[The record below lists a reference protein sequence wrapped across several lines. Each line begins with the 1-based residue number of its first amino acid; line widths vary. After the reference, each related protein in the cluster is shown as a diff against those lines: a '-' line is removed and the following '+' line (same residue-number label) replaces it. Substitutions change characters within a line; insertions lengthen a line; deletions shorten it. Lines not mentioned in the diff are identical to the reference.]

1 MSNAEELSYLQLM
14 KDIENMELFARA
26 LGIEPFDIYFLGGS
40 GCIIGQYILRETFD
54 FDFLDLN
61 YKSEVGKVFRVLGDF
76 DLLALE
82 FTTIGINFKDRAKR
96 LEEFE
101 YLKVFV
107 LSREDII
114 ASKIARYSEKDK
126 RDIGLLLE
134 QSSKELVI
142 TVVEEVLNRKDL
154 TDNTKKK
161 FLKNVEKFRRD
172 YNV

>member
-1 MSNAEELSYLQLM
+1 MSNAGELNYLQLM
-14 KDIENMELFARA
+14 KDIKNMEIFAET
-26 LGIEPFDIYFLGGS
+26 LEIEPFDIYFLGGS
-40 GCIIGQYILRETFD
+40 GCIIGRYISRETFD
-54 FDFLDLN
+54 FDLLDID

-82 FTTIGINFKDRAKR
+82 FTTIGINYKDRAKR

-114 ASKIARYSEKDK
+114 TSKIGRYSEKDK
-126 RDIGLLLE
+126 RDIRLLLE

-142 TVVEEVLNRKDL
+142 KVIGEVLHRKDL
-154 TDNTKKK
+154 TTKTKEK